1 MNAYADNVDICYNC
15 VVPEGI
21 IDFLL
26 VSVYNLIK
34 DRNAND
40 LIHFFNHIY
49 NTPFFIYP
57 LFARLSAIGVL

>member
-26 VSVYNLIK
+26 VSMYNLIK
-34 DRNAND
+34 DRNMND
-40 LIHFFNHIY
+40 LICSLNYIY
-49 NTPFFIYP
+49 NTSFFIYP

>member
-26 VSVYNLIK
+26 VSMYNLIK

-40 LIHFFNHIY
+40 LIHFF
-49 NTPFFIYP
+49 IYP